1 MQQTLLVT
9 IKGPHQRRDVELPGD
24 IPLYE
29 LLPALLDI
37 CDITEDPSEG
47 KALSPENVSLY
58 LERLNDSLTSTFTLL
73 ESGVLTGDILFLRS
87 ESAELVLLPAS
98 AGESEVIES
107 DSLSGGMGVTW
118 LKNW

>member
-37 CDITEDPSEG
+37 CGITEDPSEG
-47 KALSPENVSLY
+47 KARSPENVSLY

-87 ESAELVLLPAS
+87 EDAALVLLPDDV
-98 AGESEVIES
+98 GESEVSES
-107 DSLSGGMGVTW
+107 DSLGGGMGVTW

>member
-37 CDITEDPSEG
+37 CDITDDSSEG

-98 AGESEVIES
+98 ADESEVIES
-107 DSLSGGMGVTW
+107 VSLSGGMGVTW
-118 LKNW
+118 SKKW